1 MKRRFL
7 PLLLALALLL
17 CACEKQPD
25 PLDPSPDVSPTPET
39 PPQEDAITLA
49 QLDVEFVIGER
60 SVDDLAALQKSFP
73 ALLIDAL
80 AAQGVSVGT
89 VHVTFGA
96 SAEATAEALRAGS
109 VQVGFLPTELCL
121 AHEDALRLVGV
132 GLPGTGIALTCGG
145 TSTAQSI
152 HAAALDGTLTWE
164 QLADAS
170 WCLLG
175 GDAAET
181 WLEAYLAAYFDGHD
195 ADELNITHPAWDAD
209 GNYALNDVAYDLYV
223 TPFVP
228 EEGAPEDAIASGVL
242 HSEAVAVSEADD
254 IVNSDAFASALADA
268 LADAGLADTLAL
280 YGGSGYA
287 NNAYL
292 TMKFGQFETQYR
304 N

>member
-7 PLLLALALLL
+7 PLLLALALML

-25 PLDPSPDVSPTPET
+25 PIDPSPDVSPTPET

-60 SVDDLAALQKSFP
+60 SVDDLAALQKSLP

-80 AAQGVSVGT
+80 AAQGISVGT

-109 VQVGFLPTELCL
+109 VQVGFLPTELYL

-132 GLPGTGIALTCGG
+132 GLPGTGIALLCTE
-145 TSTAQSI
+145 QNI
-152 HAAALDGTLTWE
+152 RAASEDGTLTWE
-164 QLADAS
+164 QLASAS

-175 GDAAET
+175 GDAAEK

-195 ADELNITHPAWDAD
+195 VDELSITRLARDTD
-209 GNYALNDVAYDLYV
+209 GNYAMDYIAYDLYV
-223 TPFVP
+223 MPFAP
-228 EEGAPEDAIASGVL
+228 EEGVPEDAIASGAL
-242 HSEAVAVSEADD
+242 HDEAVAVSDADE
-254 IVNSDAFASALADA
+254 IVRSDAFVSALASALTDES
-268 LADAGLADTLAL
+268 LADTLAL
-280 YGGSGYA
+280 YGVDGYTEG
-287 NNAYL
+287 AYL
-292 TMKFGQFETQYR
+292 TVQFGQFETQYTQK
-304 N
+304 

>member
-1 MKRRFL
+1 MKRKLF
-7 PLLLALALLL
+7 PLLLLLALLL

-25 PLDPSPDVSPTPET
+25 PITPSPDVSPTPDT

-80 AAQGVSVGT
+80 AAQNVSVGT

-96 SAEATAEALRAGS
+96 SAEATAEALCAGS
-109 VQVGFLPTELCL
+109 VQVGFLPTELYL
-121 AHEDALRLVGV
+121 AHEGALRLAGV
-132 GLPGTGIALTCGG
+132 GLPGTGIALLCTEQG
-145 TSTAQSI
+145 I
-152 HAAALDGTLTWE
+152 LAASENGTLTWE

-181 WLEAYLAAYFDGHD
+181 WLEAYLAAYFDGHE

-223 TPFVP
+223 TPFAP
-228 EEGAPEDAIASGVL
+228 EEGAPEHAIASGVL
-242 HSEAVAVSEADD
+242 HSEAVSVSAADD
-254 IVNSDAFASALADA
+254 IVNSDAFVSALANALADASLADA
-268 LADAGLADTLAL
+268 LAL
-280 YGGSGYA
+280 YGVSGYA
-287 NNAYL
+287 DGAYL
-292 TMKFGQFETQYR
+292 TVQFGQFETAIAK
-304 N
+304 